1 MNFLTPLTE
10 FEKRTG
16 RRRNDVVADGEHVR
30 FDIML
35 MDGRSKP
42 ATEQIAD
49 QRIKAQVDR
58 EHAAHDHKFS
68 FMGDAAPKFDRERAE
83 FLARE
88 RLSASSTRQLRDAAL
103 AARAGDSVA
112 LARVTALSDQAE
124 QDFNDGQASRQ
135 AARKNAWRDPSNTRD
150 PADVMRDMARLAR
163 YSGC

>member
-83 FLARE
+83 FLARS
-88 RLSASSTRQLRDAAL
+88 RHSTGSGSLLRDAVRDGRYASHNGITVAGQVPADTSIAEPSIQLRDQL
-103 AARAGDSVA
+103 RAARY
-112 LARVTALSDQAE
+112 AR
-124 QDFNDGQASRQ
+124 
-135 AARKNAWRDPSNTRD
+135 
-150 PADVMRDMARLAR
+150 
-163 YSGC
+163 